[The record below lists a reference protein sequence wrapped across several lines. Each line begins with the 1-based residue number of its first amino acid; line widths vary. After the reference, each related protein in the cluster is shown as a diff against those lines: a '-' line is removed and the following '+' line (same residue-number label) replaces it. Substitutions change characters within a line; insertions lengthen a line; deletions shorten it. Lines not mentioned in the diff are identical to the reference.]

1 VSKTALVKGFDD
13 TMNANSMNDT
23 MKIRISQ
30 LPLGVHEYH
39 FTSTPVKL
47 GLENNFSS
55 PVEID
60 VNIDKTPRQ
69 LFLRV
74 SVTTSGTFQCDR
86 CIEEFSL
93 PLKNQYSVF
102 YVYEA
107 IDSGKDQADEV
118 RVITADT
125 VYIDLTKDVSEIALL
140 AVPLKLLCT
149 EECKGLCPR
158 CGTNWNRSA
167 CNCKE
172 EWVDSR
178 WQGLE
183 GLNIE

>member
-1 VSKTALVKGFDD
+1 
-13 TMNANSMNDT
+13 MNANCMNDT

-39 FTSTPVKL
+39 CTSTPVKL
-47 GLENNFSS
+47 GLENNFLS

-60 VNIDKTPRQ
+60 ASIDKTPRQ

-74 SVTTSGTFQCDR
+74 NVTTSGTFQCDR
-86 CIEEFSL
+86 CIEEFNL
-93 PLKNQYSVF
+93 LLRNQYGVF

-107 IDSGKDQADEV
+107 MDSEKNTADEV
-118 RVITADT
+118 RVITPDT
-125 VYIDLTKDVSEIALL
+125 VFIDLTNDVSEIVKL

-158 CGTNWNRSA
+158 CGTNWNHTT
-167 CNCKE
+167 CDCKE
-172 EWVDSR
+172 ERVDSR
-178 WQGLE
+178 WQGFE
-183 GLNIE
+183 GLKI

>member
-1 VSKTALVKGFDD
+1 MRKIACEKGFDD
-13 TMNANSMNDT
+13 TMNAKSMNDT

-39 FTSTPVKL
+39 FTSTPAKL

-55 PVEID
+55 PVEIG
-60 VNIDKTPRQ
+60 VNVDKTPRQ
-69 LFLRV
+69 LFLKV
-74 SVTTSGTFQCDR
+74 NVTTSGTFQCDR

-93 PLKNQYSVF
+93 PLKNQYGVL
-102 YVYEA
+102 YAYEESDTTK
-107 IDSGKDQADEV
+107 IPADEV
-118 RVITADT
+118 RVITPDT
-125 VYIDLTKDVSEIALL
+125 VFIDLTDDVIEIVKL

-158 CGTNWNRSA
+158 CGKNRNYTT
-167 CNCKE
+167 CDCKE

-183 GLNIE
+183 GLKIE